1 MTGWGCLAGQ
11 HRETRLTILGSR
23 TNRNQIAT
31 VWQVPHKIP
40 GLPLA
45 LVGNRPP
52 HGPLRER
59 ATTMLTL
66 NRPPSSADA
75 RPTTAALKARGLTR
89 IYGQGD
95 TKVVALRAVDV
106 DILAGQFTAIMG
118 PSGSGKSTLMHCLA
132 GLDSVTSGT
141 IHLGDTDLTAL
152 DDTGRTLLR
161 RDRIGFVFQSL
172 NLLPAFTARQN
183 MVLPLDLAGRRPDPA
198 WLSNLVA
205 ILGLADRLEHRPAEL
220 SGGQQQRV
228 AIARALLPRPDVVF
242 ADEPTGNLDSRNGQ
256 QVLSLLREVVHA
268 HHQTVVMVTHDPL
281 AAAWADR
288 VLMLADGE
296 VVHEIDQPT
305 PEAVVAAL
313 ARIGG

>member
-1 MTGWGCLAGQ
+1 
-11 HRETRLTILGSR
+11 
-23 TNRNQIAT
+23 
-31 VWQVPHKIP
+31 
-40 GLPLA
+40 
-45 LVGNRPP
+45 
-52 HGPLRER
+52 
-59 ATTMLTL
+59 MLTL

-75 RPTTAALKARGLTR
+75 RPATAALKARGLSR
-89 IYGQGD
+89 IHGGGD
-95 TKVVALRAVDV
+95 TRVVALRAVDV

-132 GLDSVTSGT
+132 GLDSATSGT

-198 WLSNLVA
+198 WFSSLVA
-205 ILGLADRLEHRPAEL
+205 TLGLADRLEHRPAEL

-242 ADEPTGNLDSRNGQ
+242 ADEPTGNLDSRNGL
-256 QVLSLLREVVHA
+256 QVLSLLQEVVHA
-268 HHQTVVMVTHDPL
+268 HRQTVVMVTQDPL

-296 VVHEIDQPT
+296 VVHEIAQPT

>member
-1 MTGWGCLAGQ
+1 
-11 HRETRLTILGSR
+11 
-23 TNRNQIAT
+23 
-31 VWQVPHKIP
+31 
-40 GLPLA
+40 
-45 LVGNRPP
+45 
-52 HGPLRER
+52 
-59 ATTMLTL
+59 MLTL

-75 RPTTAALKARGLTR
+75 PPTTAALRARGLTR
-89 IYGQGD
+89 VYGEGH
-95 TKVVALRAVDV
+95 TRVAALRAVDV
-106 DILAGQFTAIMG
+106 EIFAGQFTAIMG

-132 GLDSVTSGT
+132 GLDSATSGT
-141 IHLGDTDLTAL
+141 IHLGETDLTAL

-161 RDRIGFVFQSL
+161 RERIGFVFQSL

-183 MVLPLDLAGRRPDPA
+183 MLLPLELAGRSPDPA
-198 WLSNLVA
+198 WFDSLTGT
-205 ILGLADRLEHRPAEL
+205 LGLADRLEHRPAEL

-256 QVLSLLREVVHA
+256 HVLSLLQDVVRTHR
-268 HHQTVVMVTHDPL
+268 QTVVMVTHDPL

-296 VVHEIDQPT
+296 VVHEIDQPA
-305 PEAVVAAL
+305 PETVVAAL